1 MENDPLAV
9 ALAQLKDQHAHV
21 SADGVDHV
29 SRADALIAKFEAEE
43 KAASDAARKPAQ
55 MPPAA
60 RPGDSGLL
68 PEPEPFSWGGAAR
81 AVGQQFVNEAKAIPA
96 GINDAFSMGMIPAV
110 QESEGGSLPPG
121 TYQRTMDE
129 GPIGATIGRTIGIGL
144 SGGAGIAKPIGEGA
158 QALASGL
165 RRSGAYAS
173 PQVEKVIAPAMSAG
187 AYSAADATVR
197 GGTPDQVIDAGL
209 TGAAMGASVP
219 AVGAMSGAV
228 GRKLFSRQPG
238 PLVTPPMEVTPE
250 TIGIVKE
257 PITAPVPYSVADKV
271 QAKAMT
277 SKAQDLLNSAVRR
290 NAIKGTNKLGIV
302 ERQLS
307 EAEAA
312 KASDAAKLRESGMP
326 IEIQGEE
333 GGVSPAAKSVAAA
346 AERAGL
352 EKELLGPIPEFAR
365 KVLIKRNQI
374 GEKIGQ
380 YTGAIEGEGGQMV
393 DALPTP
399 GVRMDALLKS
409 LEKERRKS
417 APTTQRYKAITAEM
431 DKLQESYSDSNVQ
444 KNMPHIPIWKVHD
457 MAQDAAMK
465 GYGVTPISSF
475 DLKESQKIA
484 RDINRAYREPMYD
497 EINRTLV
504 RNPSYGSPESFAKL
518 RQEYTNLSGLAD
530 IAMSARPQA
539 YLGRPGL
546 IESVKELGEK
556 IKEHKI
562 ESGAIPTAAGIG
574 YAMGGKTGAMLAT
587 ALPAARPVANAV
599 NTGLAKIIIAARE
612 GATATAFNNLSS
624 DLGINSGIAERIWRM
639 YGAPAVGFT
648 SSREGQPLTYQESP
662 TR

>member
-1 MENDPLAV
+1 MANTDNFDPDAFLANFGKNE
-9 ALAQLKDQHAHV
+9 APKKAPFDPDAFLASPSQKTAEA
-21 SADGVDHV
+21 SA
-29 SRADALIAKFEAEE
+29 REPAKM
-43 KAASDAARKPAQ
+43 PAT
-55 MPPAA
+55 A

-81 AVGQQFVNEAKAIPA
+81 AVGRQFINEAKAIPA

-129 GPIGATIGRTIGIGL
+129 GPVGATIGRTIGIGL
-144 SGGAGIAKPIGEGA
+144 SGGAGIAKPMGEGA
-158 QALASGL
+158 AAIANAV
-165 RRSGAYAS
+165 RRSGGFNS
-173 PQVEKVIAPAMSAG
+173 PQVEKILASGLSGG

-197 GGTPDQVIDAGL
+197 GGTPEQVLDAGM
-209 TGAAMGASVP
+209 TGGLMGASVP
-219 AVGAMSGAV
+219 AAGAAAGAV
-228 GRKLFSRQPG
+228 GKKLFSRQPG
-238 PLVTPPMEVTPE
+238 PLVTPPTEVTPE

-257 PITAPVPYSVADKV
+257 APAAPAPYSVADKV

-302 ERQLS
+302 ERQLN

-312 KASDAAKLRESGMP
+312 KAADAAKLRESGLP
-326 IEIQGEE
+326 IELQGEE

-352 EKELLGPIPEFAR
+352 EKELLGSIPEFAR
-365 KVLIKRNQI
+365 KVLIKRNQV
-374 GEKIGQ
+374 GQKIGQ

-399 GVRMDALLKS
+399 GVRMDALFKS

-431 DKLQESYSDSNVQ
+431 DKLQEAYGDSNVQ

-484 RDINRAYREPMYD
+484 QAINRAYREPMYD
-497 EINRTLV
+497 EINRVLV
-504 RNPSYGSPESFAKL
+504 RNPSYGSPEAFAKL

-556 IKEHKI
+556 VKEHKL
-562 ESGAIPTAAGIG
+562 ESGMIPSAAGIG

-599 NTGLAKIIIAARE
+599 NTSLAKLIVAARG

-624 DLGINSGIAERIWRM
+624 DLGINSGLAERIWQM
-639 YGAPAVGFT
+639 YGAPAVGVT
-648 SSREGQPLTYQESP
+648 SAREGQPLTYQESP